1 MFRSIVLNKKKRIL
15 LTGILAVMIVGSLF
29 LLYRPSMLST
39 SASTDQIRT
48 IHMVTGEFKATTGDG
63 KEIEAYIWHPGTVFV
78 EKGETVNLVIRGING
93 ESHPFFI
100 EGTDIKGEVLK
111 DRETRVTFKADKE
124 GTYRLICLTHPDKD
138 HNGPMIGYIVVD

>member
-15 LTGILAVMIVGSLF
+15 LLALVALTIVCSLV
-29 LLYRPSMLST
+29 LIYRPNALST
-39 SASTDQIRT
+39 GATTNQIRT
-48 IHMVTGEFKATTGDG
+48 IHMVTGEFKTTVDG
-63 KEIEAYIWHPGTVFV
+63 KEIEAYVWHPGTISVN
-78 EKGETVNLVIRGING
+78 KGETVHLVIRGVNG

-138 HNGPMIGYIVVD
+138 HEGPMIAYIVVD